1 MIALTTTWAYLRA
14 YDRYYEKVS
23 KYFLDKYLAQA
34 IENGFEDYQISK
46 WHILRLLALII
57 DKSTYVWDNPP
68 LDMITKIGFL
78 LKLE

>member
-23 KYFLDKYLAQA
+23 KYFIDKYLPQA

-46 WHILRLLALII
+46 WKFSIYLSKFDF
-57 DKSTYVWDNPP
+57 DKTYN
-68 LDMITKIGFL
+68 
-78 LKLE
+78 